1 MADFKDIDLSKFS
14 LDLTK
19 TMQHV
24 NPIQDHMARMQRG
37 QEQTIRSIQ
46 KAKEEKEAE
55 ELRRHNELVAAL
67 KEAGEKGA
75 TIIIGDNANGIQIQ
89 QNSDGAMQEMTNS
102 QTFNYDKALEVLKE
116 IKEYIDFPQF
126 QTTFK
131 ENSENVKAIIEDT
144 IKAVEN
150 KDADLGLITNP
161 HFFKKVQTI
170 PLFEEQ
176 LVFVCGEDA
185 PYQDGLLPSQLDS
198 ADEIYI
204 PWSNTFLM
212 WHDYWFGND
221 PKVKVMLDN
230 MALLRQLLDLKNA
243 WAIMPATLG
252 RKLAEKENCRIVSI
266 ENGPEYRTCYAIMND
281 QRSEHPLI
289 DDFLNELLK
298 TVGNIPEI
306 RLLDLTF
313 RRKNP

>member
-24 NPIQDHMARMQRG
+24 NPIQDHMARMQRE

-75 TIIIGDNANGIQIQ
+75 TIVIGDNANGIQIQ

-150 KDADLGLITNP
+150 KEDVGIVKKSLRILKDLAVSASGSLIASG
-161 HFFKKVQTI
+161 I
-170 PLFEEQ
+170 
-176 LVFVCGEDA
+176 
-185 PYQDGLLPSQLDS
+185 
-198 ADEIYI
+198 I
-204 PWSNTFLM
+204 
-212 WHDYWFGND
+212 
-221 PKVKVMLDN
+221 
-230 MALLRQLLDLKNA
+230 ALLG
-243 WAIMPATLG
+243 TL
-252 RKLAEKENCRIVSI
+252 
-266 ENGPEYRTCYAIMND
+266 
-281 QRSEHPLI
+281 PL
-289 DDFLNELLK
+289 
-298 TVGNIPEI
+298 
-306 RLLDLTF
+306 
-313 RRKNP
+313 

>member
-24 NPIQDHMARMQRG
+24 NPIQDHMARMQRE

-75 TIIIGDNANGIQIQ
+75 TIVIGDNANGIQIQ

-150 KDADLGLITNP
+150 KEDVGIVKKSLRILKDLAVGASGSLIASG
-161 HFFKKVQTI
+161 I
-170 PLFEEQ
+170 
-176 LVFVCGEDA
+176 
-185 PYQDGLLPSQLDS
+185 
-198 ADEIYI
+198 I
-204 PWSNTFLM
+204 
-212 WHDYWFGND
+212 
-221 PKVKVMLDN
+221 
-230 MALLRQLLDLKNA
+230 ALLG
-243 WAIMPATLG
+243 TL
-252 RKLAEKENCRIVSI
+252 
-266 ENGPEYRTCYAIMND
+266 
-281 QRSEHPLI
+281 PL
-289 DDFLNELLK
+289 
-298 TVGNIPEI
+298 
-306 RLLDLTF
+306 
-313 RRKNP
+313 

>member
-1 MADFKDIDLSKFS
+1 MKGYLIMSDFKDIDLSKFS

-24 NPIQDHMARMQRG
+24 NPIQDHMARMQRE

-75 TIIIGDNANGIQIQ
+75 TIVIGDNANGIQIQ

-150 KDADLGLITNP
+150 KEDVGIVKKSLRILKDLAVGASGSLIASG
-161 HFFKKVQTI
+161 I
-170 PLFEEQ
+170 
-176 LVFVCGEDA
+176 
-185 PYQDGLLPSQLDS
+185 
-198 ADEIYI
+198 I
-204 PWSNTFLM
+204 
-212 WHDYWFGND
+212 
-221 PKVKVMLDN
+221 
-230 MALLRQLLDLKNA
+230 ALLG
-243 WAIMPATLG
+243 TL
-252 RKLAEKENCRIVSI
+252 
-266 ENGPEYRTCYAIMND
+266 
-281 QRSEHPLI
+281 PL
-289 DDFLNELLK
+289 
-298 TVGNIPEI
+298 
-306 RLLDLTF
+306 
-313 RRKNP
+313 

>member
-19 TMQHV
+19 NMQHV
-24 NPIQDHMARMQRG
+24 NPIQDHMARMQRE

-75 TIIIGDNANGIQIQ
+75 TIVIGDNANGIQIQ

-150 KDADLGLITNP
+150 KEDVGIVKKSLRILKDLAVGASGSLIASG
-161 HFFKKVQTI
+161 I
-170 PLFEEQ
+170 
-176 LVFVCGEDA
+176 
-185 PYQDGLLPSQLDS
+185 
-198 ADEIYI
+198 I
-204 PWSNTFLM
+204 
-212 WHDYWFGND
+212 
-221 PKVKVMLDN
+221 
-230 MALLRQLLDLKNA
+230 ALLG
-243 WAIMPATLG
+243 TL
-252 RKLAEKENCRIVSI
+252 
-266 ENGPEYRTCYAIMND
+266 
-281 QRSEHPLI
+281 PL
-289 DDFLNELLK
+289 
-298 TVGNIPEI
+298 
-306 RLLDLTF
+306 
-313 RRKNP
+313 

>member
-19 TMQHV
+19 TVQHV
-24 NPIQDHMARMQRG
+24 NPIQDHMARMQRE

-75 TIIIGDNANGIQIQ
+75 TIVIGDNANGIQIQ

-150 KDADLGLITNP
+150 KEDVGIVKKSLRILKDLAVGASGSLIASG
-161 HFFKKVQTI
+161 I
-170 PLFEEQ
+170 
-176 LVFVCGEDA
+176 
-185 PYQDGLLPSQLDS
+185 
-198 ADEIYI
+198 I
-204 PWSNTFLM
+204 
-212 WHDYWFGND
+212 
-221 PKVKVMLDN
+221 
-230 MALLRQLLDLKNA
+230 ALLGTLLL
-243 WAIMPATLG
+243 
-252 RKLAEKENCRIVSI
+252 
-266 ENGPEYRTCYAIMND
+266 
-281 QRSEHPLI
+281 
-289 DDFLNELLK
+289 
-298 TVGNIPEI
+298 
-306 RLLDLTF
+306 
-313 RRKNP
+313 

>member
-24 NPIQDHMARMQRG
+24 NPIPDHMARMQRE

-150 KDADLGLITNP
+150 KEDVGIVKKSLRILKDLAVGASGSLIASG
-161 HFFKKVQTI
+161 I
-170 PLFEEQ
+170 
-176 LVFVCGEDA
+176 
-185 PYQDGLLPSQLDS
+185 
-198 ADEIYI
+198 I
-204 PWSNTFLM
+204 
-212 WHDYWFGND
+212 
-221 PKVKVMLDN
+221 
-230 MALLRQLLDLKNA
+230 ALLGTLLL
-243 WAIMPATLG
+243 
-252 RKLAEKENCRIVSI
+252 
-266 ENGPEYRTCYAIMND
+266 
-281 QRSEHPLI
+281 
-289 DDFLNELLK
+289 
-298 TVGNIPEI
+298 
-306 RLLDLTF
+306 
-313 RRKNP
+313 

>member
-24 NPIQDHMARMQRG
+24 NPIQDHMARMQRE

-46 KAKEEKEAE
+46 KAREEKEAE
-55 ELRRHNELVAAL
+55 ELRRHNEIVAAL

-75 TIIIGDNANGIQIQ
+75 TIVIGDNANGIQIQ

-150 KDADLGLITNP
+150 KEDVGIVKKSLRILKDLAVGASGSLIASG
-161 HFFKKVQTI
+161 I
-170 PLFEEQ
+170 
-176 LVFVCGEDA
+176 
-185 PYQDGLLPSQLDS
+185 
-198 ADEIYI
+198 I
-204 PWSNTFLM
+204 
-212 WHDYWFGND
+212 
-221 PKVKVMLDN
+221 
-230 MALLRQLLDLKNA
+230 ALLG
-243 WAIMPATLG
+243 TL
-252 RKLAEKENCRIVSI
+252 
-266 ENGPEYRTCYAIMND
+266 
-281 QRSEHPLI
+281 PL
-289 DDFLNELLK
+289 
-298 TVGNIPEI
+298 
-306 RLLDLTF
+306 
-313 RRKNP
+313 

>member
-24 NPIQDHMARMQRG
+24 NPIQDHMARMQRE

-150 KDADLGLITNP
+150 KEDVGIVKKSLRILKDLAVGASGSLIASG
-161 HFFKKVQTI
+161 I
-170 PLFEEQ
+170 
-176 LVFVCGEDA
+176 
-185 PYQDGLLPSQLDS
+185 
-198 ADEIYI
+198 I
-204 PWSNTFLM
+204 
-212 WHDYWFGND
+212 
-221 PKVKVMLDN
+221 
-230 MALLRQLLDLKNA
+230 ALLG
-243 WAIMPATLG
+243 TL
-252 RKLAEKENCRIVSI
+252 
-266 ENGPEYRTCYAIMND
+266 
-281 QRSEHPLI
+281 PL
-289 DDFLNELLK
+289 
-298 TVGNIPEI
+298 
-306 RLLDLTF
+306 
-313 RRKNP
+313 

>member
-19 TMQHV
+19 TVQHV
-24 NPIQDHMARMQRG
+24 NPIQDHMARMQRE

-75 TIIIGDNANGIQIQ
+75 TIVIGDNANGIQIQ

-144 IKAVEN
+144 IKAAEN
-150 KDADLGLITNP
+150 KEDVGIVKKSLRILKDLAVGASGSLIASG
-161 HFFKKVQTI
+161 I
-170 PLFEEQ
+170 
-176 LVFVCGEDA
+176 
-185 PYQDGLLPSQLDS
+185 
-198 ADEIYI
+198 I
-204 PWSNTFLM
+204 
-212 WHDYWFGND
+212 
-221 PKVKVMLDN
+221 
-230 MALLRQLLDLKNA
+230 ALLG
-243 WAIMPATLG
+243 TL
-252 RKLAEKENCRIVSI
+252 
-266 ENGPEYRTCYAIMND
+266 
-281 QRSEHPLI
+281 PL
-289 DDFLNELLK
+289 
-298 TVGNIPEI
+298 
-306 RLLDLTF
+306 
-313 RRKNP
+313 